1 MGHRETRRAG
11 TKDDRIEFHG
21 NHHQLKSGDWQP
33 SVFRHVIV
41 DVMRLTFLL
50 LLPFGL
56 WADTVTLTDGTFL
69 HGKIERVAGGFMEV
83 VVPKLGAAIQ
93 RIPITSVESF
103 NTDDAVIMSGGG
115 TVLRGK
121 ASVVAQRAAST
132 GGAETLPF
140 DARLELW
147 RDANARPA
155 DIVNARKWTMLAD
168 LDLSGRSGVTEGSGI
183 SAGFLAKG
191 ITPQDTIIG
200 SVRATQAK
208 SGNQTSANDLHVN
221 LSYETNP
228 TGVVF
233 WYVRTDTGYDK
244 ARMVDLLSVNAG
256 GIGLRLFTDASGKLD
271 ARLGLA
277 HRYENYSI
285 AGQPSL
291 STPSA
296 DLGLILHRELGW
308 AALDSSISVVPSFSD
323 SANYYIRHESSLNIM
338 RREGPLSLKIGLS
351 NDFRG
356 RPLPT
361 QASLDTAYFARIV
374 YAVK

>member
-1 MGHRETRRAG
+1 
-11 TKDDRIEFHG
+11 
-21 NHHQLKSGDWQP
+21 
-33 SVFRHVIV
+33 
-41 DVMRLTFLL
+41 
-50 LLPFGL
+50 
-56 WADTVTLTDGTFL
+56 
-69 HGKIERVAGGFMEV
+69 
-83 VVPKLGAAIQ
+83 
-93 RIPITSVESF
+93 
-103 NTDDAVIMSGGG
+103 
-115 TVLRGK
+115 
-121 ASVVAQRAAST
+121 
-132 GGAETLPF
+132 
-140 DARLELW
+140 
-147 RDANARPA
+147 
-155 DIVNARKWTMLAD
+155 
-168 LDLSGRSGVTEGSGI
+168 
-183 SAGFLAKG
+183 
-191 ITPQDTIIG
+191 
-200 SVRATQAK
+200 
-208 SGNQTSANDLHVN
+208 
-221 LSYETNP
+221 
-228 TGVVF
+228 VF

-338 RREGPLSLKIGLS
+338 RREGPLSLKIGLT

-356 RPLPT
+356 RPLPS

>member
-1 MGHRETRRAG
+1 
-11 TKDDRIEFHG
+11 
-21 NHHQLKSGDWQP
+21 
-33 SVFRHVIV
+33 
-41 DVMRLTFLL
+41 MRLALLL
-50 LLPFGL
+50 LLPLGL

-69 HGKIERVAGGFMEV
+69 HGKIERIAGGFMEV
-83 VVPKLGAAIQ
+83 VVPKLSTATQ
-93 RIPITSVESF
+93 RISITSVESF
-103 NTDDAVIMSGGG
+103 NTDAAVILSGGG
-115 TVLRGK
+115 TVLRGM
-121 ASVVAQRAAST
+121 ASAAAQRATST
-132 GGAETLPF
+132 GGPETIPF

-147 RDANARPA
+147 RDADARPA
-155 DIVNARKWTMLAD
+155 DILNARKWTILAD

-183 SAGFLAKG
+183 SIGFLAKG

-200 SVRATQAK
+200 SVRATEAK

-233 WYVRTDTGYDK
+233 WYARTDTGYDK

-256 GIGLRLFTDASGKLD
+256 GIGLRLFTDASGKWD

-285 AGQPSL
+285 VGQPSL

-308 AALDSSISVVPSFSD
+308 AALDSSISVVPSFRD
-323 SANYYIRHESSLNIM
+323 SANYYIRHESTLNIM
-338 RREGPLSLKIGLS
+338 RRDGPLSLKIGLS

-356 RPLPT
+356 HPLPA
-361 QASLDTAYFARIV
+361 QVSLDTAYFARIV
-374 YAVK
+374 YALK